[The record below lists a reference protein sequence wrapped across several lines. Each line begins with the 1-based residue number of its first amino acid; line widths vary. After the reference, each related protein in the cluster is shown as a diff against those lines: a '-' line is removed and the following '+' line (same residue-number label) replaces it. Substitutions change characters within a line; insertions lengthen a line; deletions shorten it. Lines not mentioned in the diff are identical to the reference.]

1 MQQLQQPL
9 ERDGRGRAR
18 VGVAVVQPR
27 LHRLEVPVAEVVEGE
42 VVQLVHRVREVEL
55 VEVALDRAAASAR
68 AARGSTAPRATTA
81 APPAAAPSHAVT
93 IRRAAFHSLFE
104 SFPPSSI
111 AEYEKRTS
119 CVSEF
124 FSSP

>member
-1 MQQLQQPL
+1 M
-9 ERDGRGRAR
+9 
-18 VGVAVVQPR
+18 
-27 LHRLEVPVAEVVEGE
+27 
-42 VVQLVHRVREVEL
+42 REVEL
-55 VEVALDRAAASAR
+55 AEERLDARCVCDSRARIQRSSSDAGCSA
-68 AARGSTAPRATTA
+68 G
-81 APPAAAPSHAVT
+81 AAPSHAVT
-93 IRRAAFHSLFE
+93 IRRAAFQSLFE